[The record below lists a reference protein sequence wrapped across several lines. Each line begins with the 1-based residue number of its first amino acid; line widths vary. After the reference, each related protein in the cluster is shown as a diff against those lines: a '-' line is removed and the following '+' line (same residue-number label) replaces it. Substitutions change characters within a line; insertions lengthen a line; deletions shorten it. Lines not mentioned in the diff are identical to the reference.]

1 MRPLR
6 RRPAAEQGHGR
17 YGERIGVDGRLREKL
32 TQPAATRAADV
43 ARAAD
48 SDVRRIGPLVG
59 LEAQRHESPL
69 DDAVQRRQGGQ
80 IATNAGCNQ
89 MNGAYTL
96 DNATLL
102 VRQMSQ
108 TLQGCPDD
116 LNAQDQWLLTLL
128 ESQPRLSLEGEEL
141 TMQGPDVTVVFDRT
155 SP

>member
-1 MRPLR
+1 MRTSAR
-6 RRPAAEQGHGR
+6 RFAALGLAVTLFAVAACSDDRAITNEDLDATAWVSTSVE
-17 YGERIGVDGRLREKL
+17 GE
-32 TQPAATRAADV
+32 T
-43 ARAAD
+43 
-48 SDVRRIGPLVG
+48 LVEG
-59 LEAQRHESPL
+59 TEIQLAFQ
-69 DDAVQRRQGGQ
+69 DGQ